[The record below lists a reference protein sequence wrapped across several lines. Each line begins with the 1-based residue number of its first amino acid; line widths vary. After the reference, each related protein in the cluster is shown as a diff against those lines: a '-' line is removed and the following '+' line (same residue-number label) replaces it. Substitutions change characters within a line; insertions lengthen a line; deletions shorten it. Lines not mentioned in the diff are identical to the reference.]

1 MLIDEFVDYLRN
13 ERRRSGHTVV
23 AYEREVRE
31 FCLFFGM
38 EGRAEDFEGVE
49 RRDVRAWLA
58 AGMKGEE
65 GREGLSAASSA
76 RRLSA
81 LRTFFRF
88 LEQKGVVK
96 DNPAE
101 WVTGPRLPRRLPV
114 YVPEVD
120 MGTVLEELRLA
131 GDGFAARRDRV
142 LVLMAYETG
151 MRRGELV
158 GLRVEDVDFE
168 RRCVRV
174 HGKGGRTREV
184 PMVGELE
191 EEARA
196 YVAAREELTGTRE
209 GAFFVT
215 DRGRPVYGEFVYRL
229 VERVLAGERDLSRRS
244 PHVLRHSFATHLLN
258 GGASIEGI
266 RELLGHASI
275 GTTQVYTHN
284 SVERIR
290 RIYEQAHPRAKK
302 D

>member
-1 MLIDEFVDYLRN
+1 
-13 ERRRSGHTVV
+13 
-23 AYEREVRE
+23 
-31 FCLFFGM
+31 
-38 EGRAEDFEGVE
+38 
-49 RRDVRAWLA
+49 
-58 AGMKGEE
+58 
-65 GREGLSAASSA
+65 
-76 RRLSA
+76 
-81 LRTFFRF
+81 
-88 LEQKGVVK
+88 
-96 DNPAE
+96 
-101 WVTGPRLPRRLPV
+101 
-114 YVPEVD
+114 
-120 MGTVLEELRLA
+120 
-131 GDGFAARRDRV
+131 
-142 LVLMAYETG
+142 
-151 MRRGELV
+151 
-158 GLRVEDVDFE
+158 
-168 RRCVRV
+168 
-174 HGKGGRTREV
+174 
-184 PMVGELE
+184 MVGELE

-229 VERVLAGERDLSRRS
+229 VERVLAGERDLLRRS